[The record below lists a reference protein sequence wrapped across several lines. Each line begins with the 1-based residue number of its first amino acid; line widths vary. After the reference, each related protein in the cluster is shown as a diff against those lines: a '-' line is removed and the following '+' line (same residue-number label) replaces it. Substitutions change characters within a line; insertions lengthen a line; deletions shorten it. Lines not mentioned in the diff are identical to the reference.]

1 MDVRSSVESAS
12 LCDWARQAA
21 VMGQNTSFPMASK
34 SPGLLQTLYPKKSD
48 DVTAFLTICV
58 QFPKG
63 SVLNVLMVPGL
74 CQSGQVSMLLNEQSK
89 PRNAGGNFRPIMHWE
104 ETVRCFN
111 CSLIT
116 HFALSSESLFPFPIF
131 LSSQI

>member
-1 MDVRSSVESAS
+1 MSGALWRVPPFVTGPGKLQLWAKILLSQWPAS
-12 LCDWARQAA
+12 PRACCKA
-21 VMGQNTSFPMASK
+21 
-34 SPGLLQTLYPKKSD
+34 LYPKKSD

-63 SVLNVLMVPGL
+63 SVLNVLMVPSL

-111 CSLIT
+111 CSLIA
-116 HFALSSESLFPFPIF
+116 HFALSSESLFPFLIF